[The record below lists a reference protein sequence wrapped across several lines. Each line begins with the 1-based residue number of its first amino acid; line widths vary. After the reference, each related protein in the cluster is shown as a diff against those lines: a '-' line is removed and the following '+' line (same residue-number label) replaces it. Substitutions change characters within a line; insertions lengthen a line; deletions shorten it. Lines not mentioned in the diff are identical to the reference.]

1 MKNQASSSRTDL
13 RPWYRD
19 RWPWALI
26 AGPVAVV
33 VASLVSAWI
42 AAASDDGLVAQDYY
56 KQGLLINRK
65 LGLAAAI
72 SAPEPGATIALSRG
86 GELHVRLEGVS
97 QPARLELKLS
107 QPGGRD
113 LRIVSLAAAAE
124 GEWVG
129 TLPELGAGRLIVTL
143 ESDAWRMPVTT
154 TAVPFS
160 EIRLGT
166 AAGHSS

>member
-1 MKNQASSSRTDL
+1 MRNRASSSRTDP

-19 RWPWALI
+19 RWPWLLI

-42 AAASDDGLVAQDYY
+42 AAASDDGVVAQDYY

-65 LGLAAAI
+65 LKLVAAAP
-72 SAPEPGATIALSRG
+72 AREPGATIALSHG
-86 GELHVRLEGVS
+86 GELHVRLEGVA

-107 QPGGRD
+107 QPGGHD
-113 LRIVSLAAAAE
+113 LRIIVFTAAAE
-124 GEWVG
+124 AEWIG
-129 TLPELGAGRLIVTL
+129 TLPELGTGRRIVTL
-143 ESDAWRMPVTT
+143 ESEAWRMPVTT

-160 EIRLGT
+160 EIRLG
-166 AAGHSS
+166 AAAEHAS